1 MTSHARQGSPDPLII
16 IAHRLEAA
24 YLPDYA
30 DVVITG
36 IGMSRAAVATTRA
49 IMERWPTAEER
60 ARAHVV
66 NLGSVGSL
74 KDGLAGLHRPS
85 LVINRDVDEELML
98 AMDTDPANRIE
109 LGGDGPVLGTGDS
122 FVAGGAARD
131 ELAKRCDLVDME
143 GYAIAYACGEL
154 GVKMTMIK
162 HVSDSADEGAL
173 AWEDLVDIS
182 AKALAEAYAA
192 L

>member
-1 MTSHARQGSPDPLII
+1 MTPVEPTKPLVIV
-16 IAHRLEAA
+16 AHRLEAA
-24 YLPDYA
+24 YLPDDA
-30 DVVITG
+30 DVVLTG

-49 IMERWPTAEER
+49 ILERWPTPEQR
-60 ARAHVV
+60 AAGLVV

-74 KDGLAGLHRPS
+74 RDGLGGLHRPS
-85 LVINRDVDEELML
+85 LVINRDVDEELMR
-98 AMDTDPANRIE
+98 AMGSDPSNRIE

-131 ELAKRCDLVDME
+131 ALAKRCDIVDME

-154 GVKMTMIK
+154 GVPLTMIK

-173 AWEDLVDIS
+173 DWDALVDIS